1 MMSNL
6 KQLRISVFVKCAALI
21 LLSSLSV
28 ATALTVFFSM
38 TQRTLVFENLHQM
51 GHDTASAAAEA
62 NGAAIR
68 FGNTAAI
75 DEFITGIVASSDGR
89 VEAVLVQNAS
99 GDDIMSVGTTGGSLG
114 ALGQSAIE
122 TAAPQQSED
131 GFTIAYPAIVSDAV
145 VGVVTAQISPGA
157 ELAALRMQ
165 QVKAI
170 AIAGAVL
177 LVMVGL
183 SAFLLRNAVA
193 RPLRA
198 VNIVLEE
205 MSVGN
210 YAREVPGITLQDEIG
225 SMARRVDD
233 LRHKLADAQ
242 DADRDRADARRE
254 QDAVVERLSQAL
266 SSLAGGDLTHQINTP
281 FKGDYE
287 SLRQNFNHTVQTL
300 VEIIDAVIENA
311 RLINDGAGE
320 ISSASEDL
328 SQRTENQAA
337 ALEETA
343 ASLDEVTNAIREAAA
358 GAQKVAVI
366 VSDAKSAASKSDTVV
381 GEAVNAMS
389 TIEESSHQIS
399 QIISVI
405 DDIAFQT
412 NLLAL
417 NAGVEAARAG
427 EAGRGFAV
435 VASEVRALAQRSS
448 EAAKEIKALITQS
461 TAQVEQ
467 GVDLV
472 GRTGEELRQII
483 TNVTEISE
491 HIGGITSSTTDQSA
505 SLSEVN
511 AGVTQLD
518 QVTQTN
524 AAMVEEA
531 TAASSRLREQAETLM
546 ERVSIF
552 TLPDTAERLS
562 AKG

>member
-1 MMSNL
+1 MSKV
-6 KQLRISVFVKCAALI
+6 KQLRVSVFVKCAALI
-21 LLSSLSV
+21 FLSSVSV
-28 ATALTVFFSM
+28 ATALTIYFSADK
-38 TQRTLVFENLHQM
+38 RVLVFENLRQA
-51 GHDTASAAAEA
+51 GHDTANAAADA

-75 DEFITGIVASSDGR
+75 EEFITAAISESDGR
-89 VEAVLVQNAS
+89 TVAVLVQNAG
-99 GDDIMSVGTTGGSLG
+99 GDVIATAGTDAEALA
-114 ALGQSAIE
+114 ALGLSAAD

-131 GFTIAYPAIVSDAV
+131 GFTVSYPAIVSDAV
-145 VGVVTAQISPGA
+145 AGVVTVQMSPA
-157 ELAALRMQ
+157 ADLAALRTSQMLG
-165 QVKAI
+165 I
-170 AIAGAVL
+170 AIASGVL
-177 LVMVGL
+177 VVMVGL

-193 RPLRA
+193 RPLNA
-198 VNIVLEE
+198 VNTVLED

-210 YAREVPGITLQDEIG
+210 YGREVPGLTLRDEIG

-242 DADRDRADARRE
+242 EADKERAAARQQ

-266 SSLAGGDLTHQINTP
+266 SALASGDLTHQINSP
-281 FKGDYE
+281 FDGDYE

-311 RLINDGAGE
+311 RMINDGAGE

-343 ASLDEVTNAIREAAA
+343 ASLDEITNAIREAAQ
-358 GAQKVAVI
+358 GAQRVEAI
-366 VSDAKSAASKSDTVV
+366 VSDARSAATKSDSVV
-381 GEAVNAMS
+381 SEAVSAMS

-448 EAAKEIKALITQS
+448 EAAKEIKGLITQS

-483 TNVTEISE
+483 ANVTDISE
-491 HIGGITSSTTDQSA
+491 HIGSITASTADQST

-511 AGVTQLD
+511 AGVNQLD
-518 QVTQTN
+518 QVTQNN

-531 TAASSRLREQAETLM
+531 TAASVSLRQQAETLM

-552 TLPDTAERLS
+552 ALPNDRERL
-562 AKG
+562 AAEG

>member
-1 MMSNL
+1 MS
-6 KQLRISVFVKCAALI
+6 KVKLRVSVFVKCAALI

-28 ATALTVFFSM
+28 ATALTVFFSADK
-38 TQRTLVFENLHQM
+38 RALVFENLRQM
-51 GHDTASAAAEA
+51 AYDTANATAAA

-75 DEFITGIVASSDGR
+75 DAYITDVIEGSDGR
-89 VEAVLVQNAS
+89 VVAVSVQNGS
-99 GDDIMSVGTTGGSLG
+99 GEDITSAGTGAENLG
-114 ALGQSAIE
+114 ALALSAIE
-122 TAAPQQSED
+122 TAAPQHSED
-131 GFTIAYPAIVSDAV
+131 GLTIAYPAIVSDNLA
-145 VGVVTAQISPGA
+145 GVVTIQMSSARDM
-157 ELAALRMQ
+157 AALRIRQMQ
-165 QVKAI
+165 GI
-170 AIAGAVL
+170 AIACAVL
-177 LVMVGL
+177 LAMVGL

-193 RPLRA
+193 KPLNA
-198 VNIVLEE
+198 VNAVLEE

-210 YAREVPGITLQDEIG
+210 YGREVPGLALQDEIG

-242 DADRDRADARRE
+242 EADKERAAARRQ

-266 SSLAGGDLTHQINTP
+266 SALASGDLTHQINSP
-281 FKGDYE
+281 FEGDYE

-311 RLINDGAGE
+311 RMINDGAGE

-343 ASLDEVTNAIREAAA
+343 ASLDEITNAIREAAA
-358 GAQKVAVI
+358 GAQKVETI
-366 VSDAKSAASKSDTVV
+366 VSDARSAASKSDSVV

-448 EAAKEIKALITQS
+448 EAAKEIKGLITQS

-483 TNVTEISE
+483 ANVTDISE
-491 HIGGITSSTTDQSA
+491 HIGGITASTTDQST

-511 AGVTQLD
+511 AGVNQLD
-518 QVTQTN
+518 QVTQNN

-531 TAASSRLREQAETLM
+531 TAASVSLRHQAETLM

-552 TLPDTAERLS
+552 TLPNDRERL
-562 AKG
+562 AAEG

>member
-1 MMSNL
+1 MSNV
-6 KQLRISVFVKCAALI
+6 KQLRISVFVKCAVLI
-21 LLSSLSV
+21 FLSSLSV
-28 ATALTVFFSM
+28 AIALTIFFSANK
-38 TQRTLVFENLHQM
+38 RALVFENLRQA
-51 GHDTASAAAEA
+51 GHDTANAAADA

-75 DEFITGIVASSDGR
+75 EEFITAVISESDGR
-89 VEAVLVQNAS
+89 TVAVLVQNAG
-99 GDDIMSVGTTGGSLG
+99 GDAIASAGTDAEALAAVGLN
-114 ALGQSAIE
+114 AAE
-122 TAAPQQSED
+122 AAAPQQSED
-131 GFTIAYPAIVSDAV
+131 GFTVSYPAIVSDAV
-145 VGVVTAQISPGA
+145 AGVVTVQMSPA
-157 ELAALRMQ
+157 PDLAALRTSQMLG
-165 QVKAI
+165 I
-170 AIAGAVL
+170 AIAGGVL
-177 LVMVGL
+177 VVMVGL

-193 RPLRA
+193 RPLKA
-198 VNIVLEE
+198 VNTVLEE

-210 YAREVPGITLQDEIG
+210 YGREVPGLALRDEIG

-242 DADRDRADARRE
+242 EADKERAAARHQ

-266 SSLAGGDLTHQINTP
+266 SALASGDLTHQINSP
-281 FKGDYE
+281 FDGDYE
-287 SLRQNFNHTVQTL
+287 SLRQNFNYTVQTL

-343 ASLDEVTNAIREAAA
+343 ASLDEITNAIREAAQ
-358 GAQKVAVI
+358 GAQRVEAI
-366 VSDAKSAASKSDTVV
+366 VSDARSAATKSDNVV
-381 GEAVNAMS
+381 SEAVSAMS

-448 EAAKEIKALITQS
+448 EAAKEIKGLITQS

-483 TNVTEISE
+483 ANVTDISE
-491 HIGGITSSTTDQSA
+491 HIGGITASTADQST

-511 AGVTQLD
+511 TGVNQLD
-518 QVTQTN
+518 QVTQNN

-531 TAASSRLREQAETLM
+531 TAASANLRQQAEELV

-552 TLPDTAERLS
+552 TLPDERTRLAAE
-562 AKG
+562 G